1 MDYSEPVDPTA
12 FYKNVLRPA
21 LVAVGLPA
29 SQAAHT
35 RNDGTPVAAVKGVR
49 LHDYADLCVMPTS
62 ARWSLWRTESRLM
75 GSA

>member
-49 LHDYADLCVMPTS
+49 LHDLRHTFATLALSVG
-62 ARWSLWRTESRLM
+62 EH
-75 GSA
+75 